1 MPVDCNGLTVT
12 VPAPPLKDLLDPPNL
27 VLFCV
32 SARFSLIALPLE
44 YTLPLDPGG
53 GAATVWGFIPYDADV
68 VELII
73 LYKNI
78 KSYLK
83 GY

>member
-1 MPVDCNGLTVT
+1 VDCNGLTVT
-12 VPAPPLKDLLDPPNL
+12 VPAPPLKVLLDPPNL
-27 VLFCV
+27 ALFCV
-32 SARFSLIALPLE
+32 SALFALIALALE

-53 GAATVWGFIPYDADV
+53 GAATVWGFIPYADADV

-78 KSYLK
+78 KI
-83 GY
+83 